1 MTQRQYQ
8 ITECDSCGQTER
20 REQSAP
26 FVPPAWRHLTIG
38 YRNAEGGITAQDS
51 ALLCGDC
58 VQKVQA
64 VIASGRELA
73 V

>member
-8 ITECDSCGQTER
+8 ITECDSCGEAER
-20 REQSAP
+20 RDQSTP
-26 FVPPAWRHLTIG
+26 FVPQAWRHLTIG

-64 VIASGRELA
+64 VIKPVRELA